1 MSFPTF
7 YIPPDQISGDRAVMS
22 GDELRHARLT
32 LRLGAGDT
40 VKVIDGKGS
49 SWEGLIQS
57 MGKEESVLR
66 LERKKVEPE
75 AGFRLS
81 IAMGIVPG
89 DRYDWAVQKGTEL
102 GAVAFLPLVTERTE
116 VKFRGKWKRIPRL
129 ERIIASSCK
138 QCGRARFPAISDPVQ
153 LGELDTG
160 HYDLCLVFW
169 EEETASS
176 MKVVAEGIKKSPGSC
191 LMIIGPVG
199 GLTPGEVE
207 LLKEK
212 GCLVAGMGPRILR
225 TETAVAAGAAILQ
238 HLWGDMN

>member
-1 MSFPTF
+1 MSLPTF
-7 YIPPDQISGDRAVMS
+7 YIQPDKIAGNRAVMS

-32 LRLGAGDT
+32 LRLGTGDI
-40 VKVIDGKGS
+40 VRVIDGRGS

-57 MGKEESVLR
+57 MDKEECVLR
-66 LERKKVEPE
+66 LEGKTTERDPS
-75 AGFRLS
+75 FRLS

-116 VKFRGKWKRIPRL
+116 VKLRGKWKRIPRL

-153 LGELDTG
+153 LGELETG
-160 HYDLCLVFW
+160 HYDLCLAFW
-169 EEETASS
+169 EEETALS
-176 MKVVAEGIKKSPGSC
+176 MNAVAEGIRKTPGSC

-199 GLTPGEVE
+199 GLTQGEVD

-225 TETAVAAGAAILQ
+225 TETAVAAGATILQ
-238 HLWGDMN
+238 HLWGDMA